1 MQAENAKKV
10 RGFEGGW
17 WVLRDF
23 SVVAHFPLY
32 SSSLSIIVRKK
43 MSFIKQRW
51 DVLLSWEINQHRKRF
66 NCEHS
71 QAAAAA
77 AVAAHIL
84 GFLPLLPHS
93 KETDSS
99 QASKLSSPSW
109 ALRGQH
115 RQW

>member
-1 MQAENAKKV
+1 M
-10 RGFEGGW
+10 
-17 WVLRDF
+17 LRDL
-23 SVVAHFPLY
+23 SVVDHFPLY

-51 DVLLSWEINQHRKRF
+51 DVLLSREKNQHSKRF

-77 AVAAHIL
+77 AAAVGAHIL

>member
-10 RGFEGGW
+10 RRFEGGW

-51 DVLLSWEINQHRKRF
+51 DILLSGEKNQHRKRF
-66 NCEHS
+66 NWEHS

-77 AVAAHIL
+77 FAAHIL
-84 GFLPLLPHS
+84 GFLPLLRHS
-93 KETDSS
+93 KESDSP
-99 QASKLSSPSW
+99 QASKQSSPSW

>member
-17 WVLRDF
+17 WVLRDL

-51 DVLLSWEINQHRKRF
+51 DVLLSREKKSTQQRF

-71 QAAAAA
+71 QAAAA

-84 GFLPLLPHS
+84 GFLPLLHG
-93 KETDSS
+93 KETDSP
-99 QASKLSSPSW
+99 QASKQSSPSW

>member
-1 MQAENAKKV
+1 MQ
-10 RGFEGGW
+10 RRSEGGW
-17 WVLRDF
+17 WVLRDL
-23 SVVAHFPLY
+23 SVVPHFPLY

-51 DVLLSWEINQHRKRF
+51 DVLLSWEKNQHSKRF

-77 AVAAHIL
+77 AAHIL
-84 GFLPLLPHS
+84 GFLPLLHG
-93 KETDSS
+93 KETESP
-99 QASKLSSPSW
+99 QASKQSSPAW